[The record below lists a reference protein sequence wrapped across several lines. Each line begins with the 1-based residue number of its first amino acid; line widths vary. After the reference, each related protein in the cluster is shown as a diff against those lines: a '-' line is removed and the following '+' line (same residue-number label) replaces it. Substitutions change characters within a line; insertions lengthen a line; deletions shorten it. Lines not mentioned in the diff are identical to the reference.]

1 MRNILKRLTVA
12 VALTLLATISCTDR
26 GANNHDP
33 IPPSSGGPLEGVD
46 HQFNELYVQIANE
59 AQMLYIATYI
69 PNGDLQQ
76 SPLPLVLLLPPQGG
90 SEHYYF
96 DHGLKQLADKL
107 IAEGTI
113 VPMAIACIKADR
125 TFGGYFWAGNY
136 GGGSGDYD
144 QIMGSKVLENF
155 VAKSHG
161 LILADD
167 QSKCGIGGVG
177 TGAYGAFRAALIND
191 HKFSS
196 ITVTDGPLDFDGA
209 DGNSGWISMFDDVL
223 IEQGLVG
230 YTHGPGE
237 LSWTDLFDS
246 SYVNQLSRIFI
257 GGAVAFSPHDTLCIA
272 KDFYKIIP
280 EYVDEPPTNIPIIDT
295 TIIVTSNNPYKTD
308 TTLTQIRWQLADS
321 TTLCK
326 RIIKPEDWDFD
337 FHLPFDSTGQPYTPI
352 WNMWLRNNLETIL
365 SDSEN
370 SRLNNVDIWIGTS
383 PQQALSYREQTLAW
397 INHLESQGFDPEVY
411 EYSGY
416 EGHPATSDQYIYDLM
431 EQMLIFHSRN
441 FEAAVI
447 PGKAVPTADADNENK

>member
-1 MRNILKRLTVA
+1 MRNIFKRLTVA
-12 VALTLLATISCTDR
+12 AALTLLVAISCTDR

-33 IPPSSGGPLEGVD
+33 IPPSSGGPVEGYD
-46 HQFNELYVQIANE
+46 HQFNELYVQIAN
-59 AQMLYIATYI
+59 QPQKLYMSVYI
-69 PNGDLQQ
+69 PNQDLQQ

-90 SEHYYF
+90 SEHYYY

-113 VPMAIACIKADR
+113 IPMAIACIKADR
-125 TFGGYFWAGNY
+125 TFGGYFWAGNS

-155 VAKSHG
+155 VTKSQG

-167 QSKCGIGGVG
+167 PSKCGIGGVG

-246 SYVNQLSRIFI
+246 SFVNQLSRIII
-257 GGAVAFSPHDTLCIA
+257 GGSIAFSPHDTLCIA
-272 KDFYKIIP
+272 RDFYFD
-280 EYVDEPPTNIPIIDT
+280 YLGYYAPPTNIPIIDT
-295 TIIVTSNNPYKTD
+295 LTEYPYTD
-308 TTLTQIRWQLADS
+308 TLFTQIRWQLADS

-326 RIIKPEDWDFD
+326 RIVKPEDWDFD
-337 FHLPFDSTGQPYTPI
+337 FHLPFDSTGQPYAPI

-365 SDSEN
+365 SDSGN
-370 SRLNNVDIWIGTS
+370 SRLNGVDIWIGTS
-383 PQQALSYREQTLAW
+383 PEQALSYREQTTAW

-416 EGHPATSDQYIYDLM
+416 EGHPATSDQYIYELM

-441 FEAAVI
+441 FEAAMI
-447 PGKAVPTADADNENK
+447 PGKTVSTADAENESK